1 MIGNAYSIALDF
13 LVEMVAHRLQ
23 WTETPISRFSISY
36 LFYVGLCCT
45 CSLSLLNNY
54 PLCTSWVPQSNW
66 IAMTF
71 FNLLL

>member
-36 LFYVGLCCT
+36 LFYVGLFSLDKLTMNLCCLVGFYFVV
-45 CSLSLLNNY
+45 SVLFLS
-54 PLCTSWVPQSNW
+54 
-66 IAMTF
+66 
-71 FNLLL
+71 